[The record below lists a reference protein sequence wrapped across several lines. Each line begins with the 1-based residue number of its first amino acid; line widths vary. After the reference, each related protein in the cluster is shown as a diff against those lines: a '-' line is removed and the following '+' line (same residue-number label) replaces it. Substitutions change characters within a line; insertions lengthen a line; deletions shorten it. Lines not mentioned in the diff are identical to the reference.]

1 MRNLTKVLAMVLAL
15 TMMVSVV
22 GFAANFTD
30 VEKGANYEEA
40 VKVLSDLGLVQ
51 GMGDGTFGADLNLT
65 RAQGAAFVIRL
76 MGLEETAVSATGLDT
91 GFTDVPADHWATG
104 YIYTGVQKKIINGM
118 GDGTFAPDAELT
130 FAQLVK
136 MVVVALGYE
145 PLAAEL
151 GEWPGNYITAASQIK
166 LTKGIAGSADATIT
180 RATTARVLFAALTI
194 PKMEKKGVGVNALW
208 EPRNTLILDDLGF
221 YKMVG
226 KITAV
231 DLVNGEATVV
241 ITEQAKAVDG
251 EYKETSSDM
260 DITSGTY
267 DIGSFGAELK
277 NYINLDANLYFT
289 YANREY
295 VLVSVVEDNKE
306 IDTISLTTAD
316 FSEYDEDKNEV
327 TYYTNEEQ
335 TKDDEFKL
343 ADTIAVYVNGEEVDD
358 SMAAVDFVE
367 DYLDE
372 TADAAECFIIEIKDT
387 DGDGE
392 FDYAIITDYDYMVV
406 ADIDVNK
413 HGLYTI
419 EGEDL
424 EFEGVEE
431 IEIDTDDD
439 ADALVKIIKDGKEI
453 SVADIEVG
461 DILNIVTAD
470 AYTSALEVA
479 TIYVTNDTVEGKVK
493 YADDGV
499 ALIGDEEYDYAISDV
514 VAGAEGTWYLNILG
528 QIIYADDA
536 VVTAAYDYGFATTLT
551 LVNDGD
557 DAVES
562 GSIAILT
569 TEGKWVTL
577 DLASKV
583 SFNGAT
589 ALELE
594 DLTIGEGSDD
604 VDATDLAAVAASEKT
619 NGDYVA
625 TYNNVVAYKVN
636 SNGAVKEILTTAA
649 AMNTAYD
656 YTVAAADVNA
666 EYKEYEGEDSEFG
679 PYVVTEATVIYNLAE
694 GVTAGQTA
702 KIKAEDIEV
711 TDLSVLVDEKD
722 YTDDTVGV
730 YNINEKTDV
739 AGIMVGSFVAD
750 IDFEATWF
758 VVSNAFDTVYGDD
771 TAIQV
776 NGIANGEKVTYYL
789 VEDYDITLAG
799 DTDPD
804 GAEEADGILDNLTA
818 GDEED
823 LVKGAVVLVK
833 ANADN
838 EIVDACVLGNINDY
852 VDVDS
857 DDVSTY
863 DFSAFAANVFTDAI
877 IAGEEKESTI
887 LAGFVAKTKGSKVY
901 FAFDGDEDTLIDA
914 GEIDKDAVDAHTFA
928 TTYTYT
934 NNTVVTVFDFTAS
947 KNNVVTAGSTKD
959 IKAGNAVFARVDEY
973 NKLQEVVVI
982 ITDDIIAE

>member
-30 VEKGANYEEA
+30 VEKGASYEEA

-91 GFTDVPADHWATG
+91 GFADVAADHWATG
-104 YIYTGVQKKIINGM
+104 YIYTGVQKGIINGM

-221 YKMVG
+221 YKMIG

-231 DLVNGEATVV
+231 DLVNGEATVT
-241 ITEQAKAVDG
+241 ITEQAKAVNG

-316 FSEYDEDKNEV
+316 FSEYDDAKNEV

-335 TKDDEFKL
+335 TKDDEFEL
-343 ADTIAVYVNGEEVDD
+343 ADTIAVYVNGEEENA
-358 SMAAVDFVE
+358 SMAAATFVAT
-367 DYLDE
+367 YLDD
-372 TADAAECFIIEIKDT
+372 TAAECFIIEIKDT

-392 FDYAIITDYDYMVV
+392 FDYAIITEYDYMVV

-413 HGLYTI
+413 HGLYTL

-424 EFEGVEE
+424 EFDYVTEL
-431 IEIDTDDD
+431 EIDTDDE

-461 DILNIVTAD
+461 DTLNIVTAED
-470 AYTSALEVA
+470 YTSALEVA

-499 ALIGDEEYDYAISDV
+499 ALIGDEEYDYVISDV
-514 VAGAEGTWYLNILG
+514 VAGAEGTFYLSILG

-536 VVTAAYDYGFATTLT
+536 VVTAAYDYGFATT
-551 LVNDGD
+551 VDFVSEEGV
-557 DAVES
+557 AES
-562 GSIAILT
+562 GSVKILT

-577 DLASKV
+577 DLANKV
-583 SFNGAT
+583 TVNGTEIEMNEYEPADD
-589 ALELE
+589 ADEL
-594 DLTIGEGSDD
+594 D
-604 VDATDLAAVAASEKT
+604 AVAFGTVNDEKAK
-619 NGDYVA
+619 YY
-625 TYNNVVAYKVN
+625 YNSVVAYKLN
-636 SNGAVKEILTTAA
+636 SNGAVKELLT
-649 AMNTAYD
+649 
-656 YTVAAADVNA
+656 TVAAMGDKDIVSDDSVTA
-666 EYKEYEGEDSEFG
+666 EYKEYEDEDSELG
-679 PYVVTEATVIYNLAE
+679 AYVITEATVIYNFTEDAFID
-694 GVTAGQTA
+694 G
-702 KIKAEDIEV
+702 KITEEEVAV
-711 TDLSVLVDEKD
+711 TDLSVLVDEKE
-722 YTDDTVGV
+722 YTVGL
-730 YNINEKTDV
+730 YNISEKTDV
-739 AGIMVGSFVAD
+739 PAIMVGNFEAD
-750 IDFEATWF
+750 IDFEANWF
-758 VVSNAFDTVYGDD
+758 VVSGAFETVYGDD

-776 NGIANGEKVTYYL
+776 NGVANGEKVTYY
-789 VEDYDITLAG
+789 ITDDSEIGLAA
-799 DTDPD
+799 DTDVHVCDD
-804 GAEEADGILDNLTA
+804 GCDDPCTEEEFDGILDNLTA

-852 VDVDS
+852 VEEN
-857 DDVSTY
+857 DDVFSY

-877 IAGEEKESTI
+877 IEGAEKDSTI

-901 FAFDGDEDTLIDA
+901 FAFDGDETLIED

-947 KNNVVTAGSTKD
+947 KNNVVTAGSTRD

-982 ITDDIIAE
+982 ITDEIIAE